1 MKYFEIRLLKNRLV
15 IMMFIA
21 ILTVMSCEMGM
32 LFGNCDFVSLLKWQ
46 FGRNS
51 YELSDICNAA
61 SDDSGSYKFIRDQ
74 SIKIQFE
81 HDHFLW

>member
-32 LFGNCDFVSLLKWQ
+32 LFGNCDFVSLLN
-46 FGRNS
+46 GN
-51 YELSDICNAA
+51 LVDIHMI
-61 SDDSGSYKFIRDQ
+61 F
-74 SIKIQFE
+74 
-81 HDHFLW
+81 H